1 MIKNLRFKSDG
12 SFYTSSNVLSND
24 EMDDLVSKI
33 DILINNTI
41 KSIENGEFNINPK
54 VYKKKNISCE
64 YCNFKDICFVQ
75 KDDEVVLEDK
85 DEVDDGTTVSN

>member
-12 SFYTSSNVLSND
+12 SFYASSNVLSND

-54 VYKKKNISCE
+54 VYKRKIFHVNIVILKIFVLYKKMM
-64 YCNFKDICFVQ
+64 K
-75 KDDEVVLEDK
+75 
-85 DEVDDGTTVSN
+85 

>member
-1 MIKNLRFKSDG
+1 
-12 SFYTSSNVLSND
+12 
-24 EMDDLVSKI
+24 MDDLVSKI

-85 DEVDDGTTVSN
+85 DEVDEGTTVSN